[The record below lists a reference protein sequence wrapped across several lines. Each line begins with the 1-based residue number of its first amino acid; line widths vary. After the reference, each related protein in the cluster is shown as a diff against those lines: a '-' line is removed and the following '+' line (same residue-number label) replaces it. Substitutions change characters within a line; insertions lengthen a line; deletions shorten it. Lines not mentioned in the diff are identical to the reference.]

1 MGSQVPAEAR
11 EHKHLMCHIIPVKR
25 ELGWKHGGEQCLQGA
40 EQWLGG
46 HRDVEGMQESEP

>member
-11 EHKHLMCHIIPVKR
+11 EHKHLMCHIIPVRR